1 MESKRITAATQP
13 LSSLLPQKSR
23 PEPNAPKFMQALAQE
38 IESTT
43 SKTLAAEP
51 ATLAR
56 QVKPRSHLDLVS
68 LNPLQTYY
76 VPEASRGN
84 ASANRECCHSGLIAH
99 ADLPFCSCLAYG
111 FEMAPV
117 DALAA
122 RVGDSRQ
129 PL

>member
-38 IESTT
+38 IETT
-43 SKTLAAEP
+43 ISKTLAAEP

-56 QVKPRSHLDLVS
+56 QVRPRSHLDLVS

-76 VPEASRGN
+76 VPEASALERVGE
-84 ASANRECCHSGLIAH
+84 SRM
-99 ADLPFCSCLAYG
+99 LPFRL
-111 FEMAPV
+111 
-117 DALAA
+117 
-122 RVGDSRQ
+122 DSTR
-129 PL
+129 